1 MTADKTVVSIV
12 LTLLL
17 VMAIPATLLLLKL
30 PDSELTPSEKEL
42 ISFSNPSVAITTPS
56 PLRTFTGRTC
66 PVTKPAKANRD
77 SADKSLKGPSYIKST
92 PPRSLA
98 SLPVVSMIYYAGSTR
113 MAIVDGHVVNEGSD
127 LDGGVIIKIDKN
139 QVLMRKAGKDLWLTT
154 E

>member
-12 LTLLL
+12 LTLFL
-17 VMAIPATLLLLKL
+17 VVAIPAMLLLRKL

-42 ISFSNPSVAITTPS
+42 IGFSNPSVAISTPS
-56 PLRTFTGRTC
+56 PLITFTGRTC
-66 PVTKPAKANRD
+66 PVTKPVKPDGYSKDKNLKA
-77 SADKSLKGPSYIKST
+77 PSSIKSI
-92 PPRSLA
+92 PSRSLG

-127 LDGGVIIKIDKN
+127 LEGGVIIKIDKN